1 MQLLQQLLTLIS
13 CCCSKLRVLATR
25 AARWLMWKIY
35 YLEVFSHFQ
44 SPRIK
49 HQVLFEVG
57 IQLENPEMSSD
68 LDFDRKV
75 SIVIALQ
82 KYHEKRQR
90 STTTKRDK
98 KNSEG
103 QIWWNRNCWISFL
116 PCEGRMGTQTTVS
129 QGITTIICC
138 LSGVKTS
145 GQADCLSI
153 SSFYCG
159 RGALAVC
166 WLLSFMGFANPPYKF
181 HREMLASEKGGD
193 LTILI
198 LRLKAATPLTREGE
212 PLSASKIRAFIQLLQ
227 TSFRDLPGVEK
238 AADRIRWCH
247 VGAWVKYPRL
257 LRLWDTLGYPW
268 LLNWRFE
275 QCIGSGLL
283 NFWFVVTCLQH
294 FHKRH
299 CDRPD
304 QSFLR
309 LEVLD
314 LL

>member
-129 QGITTIICC
+129 QGITTITVSVAFREWKHQVRQIASPSARFTVDGE
-138 LSGVKTS
+138 L
-145 GQADCLSI
+145 
-153 SSFYCG
+153 
-159 RGALAVC
+159 
-166 WLLSFMGFANPPYKF
+166 WLFVGFLVSWVLPI
-181 HREMLASEKGGD
+181 HH
-193 LTILI
+193 
-198 LRLKAATPLTREGE
+198 
-212 PLSASKIRAFIQLLQ
+212 
-227 TSFRDLPGVEK
+227 TSFT
-238 AADRIRWCH
+238 
-247 VGAWVKYPRL
+247 VKCWHL
-257 LRLWDTLGYPW
+257 KKEET
-268 LLNWRFE
+268 
-275 QCIGSGLL
+275 
-283 NFWFVVTCLQH
+283 
-294 FHKRH
+294 
-299 CDRPD
+299 
-304 QSFLR
+304 
-309 LEVLD
+309 
-314 LL
+314 

>member
-198 LRLKAATPLTREGE
+198 LRLKAATPSQEKVSRSVPQKFV
-212 PLSASKIRAFIQLLQ
+212 PLFNCFKPRFVTCQVWKKRQIESGGAMLGPEWNIQ
-227 TSFRDLPGVEK
+227 GK
-238 AADRIRWCH
+238 MA
-247 VGAWVKYPRL
+247 
-257 LRLWDTLGYPW
+257 TLGY
-268 LLNWRFE
+268 
-275 QCIGSGLL
+275 SGY
-283 NFWFVVTCLQH
+283 CGY
-294 FHKRH
+294 
-299 CDRPD
+299 
-304 QSFLR
+304 
-309 LEVLD
+309 
-314 LL
+314 